1 MFVYD
6 RQAQER
12 FAYTQSKTRFG
23 LLVYIYHINAVI
35 DWSLRI
41 KGSIT
46 CVTLAVNAVS

>member
-23 LLVYIYHINAVI
+23 LLNAVI